1 MLTAKEKQKNFFKS
15 IYTISKRAKK
25 IKRDDGKYVVI
36 PLVLPVK
43 CIEEIKEWS
52 EEEWE
57 QKSL

>member
-15 IYTISKRAKK
+15 IYSISKRAKK
-25 IKRDDGKYVVI
+25 IKRDDGKCVVI

-52 EEEWE
+52 EEEC
-57 QKSL
+57 

>member
-1 MLTAKEKQKNFFKS
+1 MLSVKEKQKNFFKS
-15 IYTISKRAKK
+15 IYTIAKK
-25 IKRDDGKYVVI
+25 AKTIERYDGKYKVI
-36 PLVLPVK
+36 PLVIPVE